1 MNLSQNS
8 DSSTLNSITLYNVG
22 SGRESGDVADPVRA
36 GGYLV
41 VDAWGTIQWTFR
53 F

>member
-1 MNLSQNS
+1 MNLSQ
-8 DSSTLNSITLYNVG
+8 IQIVQRCKYNTVMLE

-41 VDAWGTIQWTFR
+41 VDAWGTIQ
-53 F
+53 

>member
-8 DSSTLNSITLYNVG
+8 DRSQHYNCG
-22 SGRESGDVADPVRA
+22 SGREPGDVADPVRA

-41 VDAWGTIQWTFR
+41 VDAWDAIQ
-53 F
+53 